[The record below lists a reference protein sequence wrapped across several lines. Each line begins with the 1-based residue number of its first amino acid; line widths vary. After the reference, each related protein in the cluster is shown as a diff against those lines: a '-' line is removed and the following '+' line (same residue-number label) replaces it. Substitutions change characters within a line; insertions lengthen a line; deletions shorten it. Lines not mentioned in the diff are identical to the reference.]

1 MAAPSDDIAATLRES
16 GRPGALDTALIESRT
31 TPGKMTWRW
40 DSTGDLI
47 FDDSA
52 SYPVLISVLAHRG
65 EYRWDRTL
73 GTLLYK
79 VTRERSTTGSQLAA
93 YARDG
98 GAAAEVEGVASDVTA
113 RATKPA
119 KNWRIA
125 LRWTAAGKAQMQE
138 ITI

>member
-16 GRPGALDTALIESRT
+16 GRPGALDTALIESKT
-31 TPGKMTWRW
+31 TPGKMTWKW

-73 GTLLYK
+73 GTLLHK

-98 GAAAEVEGVASDVTA
+98 GAAAEVEGVAKDVTA
-113 RATKPA
+113 RARKL